1 MDLLAYQIMG
11 VAMSGNKDFLIWM
24 VEFCSKNEGFGFNK
38 LHLDV
43 LKLNHLSE
51 KYHTA
56 SITKKAGSCGNCTPL
71 HFAALNP
78 NKNVLK
84 TLLEQNN
91 DFNVIAVGNFKPI
104 HFAAKCE
111 NSGPLEL
118 LIEKGASIY
127 DLTTDK
133 KNVLHLA
140 AMAGRTENIRV
151 LLAAGGP
158 MLLKGR
164 DRSNMSSMAYACK
177 LGEIEPIKVFLEH
190 SNGKVKINQ
199 G

>member
-1 MDLLAYQIMG
+1 M
-11 VAMSGNKDFLIWM
+11 
-24 VEFCSKNEGFGFNK
+24 
-38 LHLDV
+38 
-43 LKLNHLSE
+43 LKLDHLSE

-78 NKNVLK
+78 NKNVLQA
-84 TLLEQNN
+84 LLKQNN
-91 DFNVIAVGNFKPI
+91 DFNVMTTGNLKPI

-111 NSGPLEL
+111 SSGPLEL

-127 DLTTDK
+127 DLTTEK
-133 KNVLHLA
+133 KNALHYA
-140 AMAGRTENIRV
+140 AMAGRADNIKV
-151 LLAAGGP
+151 LLAKEGAI
-158 MLLKGR
+158 LLRVR
-164 DRSNMSSMAYACK
+164 DRNSMSSMAYACK

-190 SNGKVKINQ
+190 SSGKVKINQ